1 MSKKI
6 KLLTVFAAV
15 ALIGAIAGAAAYFT
29 ASDAAVNTFTVGNVE
44 IDLTEPGWD
53 AEESTDIEP
62 GRNLPKDPLITNT
75 GKNTAFVFLTVD
87 IPKKDIYTYDPS
99 TLQRNA
105 KAVTELFTMKDID
118 SSWSLVE
125 KDTSDEEFNRYIY
138 VYGTN
143 SKCTGLAKG
152 QSTPPLFE
160 SVDYC
165 YAVEGQELDTDLHNI
180 EVNAY
185 GIQESDLGD
194 NSNDKTSPSEV
205 WNILKGQL

>member
-6 KLLTVFAAV
+6 RILTILAAFALVTAI
-15 ALIGAIAGAAAYFT
+15 IGTAAYFT
-29 ASDAAVNTFTVGNVE
+29 GSDAKVNTFTVGK
-44 IDLTEPGWD
+44 ILIQLSEPSWE
-53 AEESTDIEP
+53 AEEATDIEP
-62 GRNLPKDPLITNT
+62 GKNLPKDPLITNT
-75 GKNTAFVFLTVD
+75 GEDSAFIFMTVD
-87 IPKKDIYTYDPS
+87 IPKKDIYTYNPS